1 MENDRRDVGSQRDM
15 PDHCHPSRGCRER
28 IEFED
33 DSLTISATRR
43 TLTLGLPLLL
53 SLRVTS
59 TLAANSS
66 PLAGI
71 ERRNGGRLGVFAID
85 TGSGR
90 TLAHRADER
99 FLMCSTF
106 KGLLA
111 AQVLSRVDAG
121 KEDLARL
128 VKYTGKDLIF
138 TSPVT
143 KAHVAEGAMSVG
155 ALCQAI
161 VEVSDNTAA
170 VLLMRSAGGPAGLTQ
185 FVRGLGDTVTRSD
198 RYEPASNKYSG
209 VLDTTTPRSITN
221 SASKIL
227 LGNVLSPQSRA
238 QLENWMIACKPGLNR
253 LRAALPPDW
262 IAGDRPGTSVEE
274 ETNDYAIV
282 RPPGRA
288 PLLIAAYYD
297 SSALGMPARE
307 AVLREVGAVFVTWTA
322 DRA

>member
-1 MENDRRDVGSQRDM
+1 M
-15 PDHCHPSRGCRER
+15 
-28 IEFED
+28 
-33 DSLTISATRR
+33 TISATRR
-43 TLTLGLPLLL
+43 RLALGLPMLLGL
-53 SLRVTS
+53 GVTP
-59 TLAANSS
+59 TLAANAS
-66 PLAGI
+66 PLADI
-71 ERRNGGRLGVFAID
+71 ERRNSGRLGVFAID

-90 TLAHRADER
+90 TLTHRADER

-128 VKYTGKDLIF
+128 VRYTEKDLVF

-143 KAHVAEGAMSVG
+143 KAHVAQGAMSVG

-198 RYEPASNKYSG
+198 RYEPESNKYSG
-209 VLDTTTPRSITN
+209 VLDTTTPRSITT

-227 LGNVLSPQSRA
+227 LGNVLNPQSRA
-238 QLENWMIACKPGLNR
+238 QLENWMMTCTPGLNR

-274 ETNDYAIV
+274 ETNDYALV

-297 SSALGMPARE
+297 APALAMPARE
-307 AVLREVGAVFVTWTA
+307 AVLREVGAAFVKWTS
-322 DRA
+322 DRT

>member
-1 MENDRRDVGSQRDM
+1 M
-15 PDHCHPSRGCRER
+15 
-28 IEFED
+28 
-33 DSLTISATRR
+33 TISATRR
-43 TLTLGLPLLL
+43 TLTLGVPLFLGF
-53 SLRVTS
+53 RVAP
-59 TLAANSS
+59 TLAANAS
-66 PLAGI
+66 PLADI

-111 AQVLSRVDAG
+111 AQVLSRADAG
-121 KEDLARL
+121 NEDLARL
-128 VKYTGKDLIF
+128 VKYTAKDLIF

-170 VLLMRSAGGPAGLTQ
+170 VLLMKSAGGPAGLTQ

-198 RYEPASNKYSG
+198 RYEPESNQYSG
-209 VLDTTTPRSITN
+209 VLDTTTPRSITK
-221 SASKIL
+221 SASQIL
-227 LGNVLSPQSRA
+227 LGNVLSPQSRT
-238 QLENWMIACKPGLNR
+238 QLENWMIACTPGLNR
-253 LRAALPPDW
+253 IRAALPPDW

-297 SSALGMPARE
+297 APALGMPARE
-307 AVLREVGAVFVTWTA
+307 SVLRELGAVFVKWAT
-322 DRA
+322 DRT